1 MGLGNRGM
9 VFEMLINLSNE
20 MYQRGGFIME
30 EYEQLRQ
37 EFRNI
42 SKQYWK

>member
-20 MYQRGGFIME
+20 MYQRGGSGT
-30 EYEQLRQ
+30 Y
-37 EFRNI
+37 
-42 SKQYWK
+42 K